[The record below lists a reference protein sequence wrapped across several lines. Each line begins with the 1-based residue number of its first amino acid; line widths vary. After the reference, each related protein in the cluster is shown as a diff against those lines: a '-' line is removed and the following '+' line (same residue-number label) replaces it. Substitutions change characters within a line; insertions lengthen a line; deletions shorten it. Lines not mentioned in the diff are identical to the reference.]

1 MRTMLAITLAAGALL
16 HAGCDQARTP
26 TAPAT
31 ATGSS
36 SPASATSAPAS
47 TPADGKEGSMTHSP
61 AEAGSAIGGTAPG
74 NTTDP
79 KPRAEGG
86 AVAAGVAPEPTGG
99 DGSREAAKAEDAAK
113 ATK

>member
-1 MRTMLAITLAAGALL
+1 MLAIALAAGALL
-16 HAGCDQARTP
+16 HAGCDQARTSA
-26 TAPAT
+26 APAP

-36 SPASATSAPAS
+36 SPASATPAPAS
-47 TPADGKEGSMTHSP
+47 APSDGKQGSMTHSP

-79 KPRAEGG
+79 KPKVEGG
-86 AVAAGVAPEPTGG
+86 ALATGAAPEPTGG
-99 DGSREAAKAEDAAK
+99 DGSREAAKAEGDAK